1 MAEKTADD
9 LLADARK
16 AHGDWLMA
24 HPGSDAEWQAARLLA
39 MAWARLDGLLTAGE
53 PLPAPWRAGT
63 AAEADADDT

>member
-16 AHGDWLMA
+16 AHGDWLTA

-39 MAWARLDGLLTAGE
+39 MAWSRLDGLLTAGE
-53 PLPAPWRAGT
+53 PLPEAWRPKT
-63 AAEADADDT
+63 ATGEGGSDE